1 VLAVTA
7 EQRVK
12 ELSTTPTFAE
22 LGLPDL
28 LSDSWFGI
36 MVRRNT
42 PAAAR
47 DALKR
52 AWLAALARPD
62 VRERLQALSFTV
74 LARPGA
80 EFEKVIDRYVATY
93 ATIIKENG
101 IAVQQ

>member
-1 VLAVTA
+1 M
-7 EQRVK
+7 R
-12 ELSTTPTFAE
+12 ELLNVPTFAE
-22 LGLPDL
+22 LGLPNL

-36 MVRRNT
+36 MVRRDT

-47 DALKR
+47 DALER
-52 AWLAALARPD
+52 AGLTALARQD
-62 VRERLQALSFTV
+62 VRERLQFLSFTV

-101 IAVQQ
+101 IAVQR